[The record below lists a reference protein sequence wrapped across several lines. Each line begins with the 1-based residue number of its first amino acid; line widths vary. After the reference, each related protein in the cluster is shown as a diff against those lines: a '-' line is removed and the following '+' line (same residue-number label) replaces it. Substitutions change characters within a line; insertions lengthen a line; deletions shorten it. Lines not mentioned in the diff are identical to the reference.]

1 MNIAVWVAV
10 FTAIF
15 VAVFVPLFQR
25 SALSREKK
33 ENDKYK
39 GE

>member
-15 VAVFVPLFQR
+15 VAVFVLLYQR
-25 SALSREKK
+25 SALKREKQAK
-33 ENDKYK
+33 HRE
-39 GE
+39 